1 MKSFLAILR
10 KYPVA
15 MVLNFIGLAMG
26 FTAFLVLMVQVGYE
40 SSFDRNHPTS
50 GRIYRV
56 DKIGVDRGD
65 IFRNIL
71 PRGYADDIIS
81 CSPHIEAG
89 SITCPFLGSIIFNV
103 AGEDGRLTEPFEGKV
118 NLVYPEIFKVF
129 GTEFIEGNADAIADM
144 QSVAIPLSLA
154 RKLFGNESAI
164 GRIITHNEKYIFG
177 AEREQNLVIGAVY
190 KDFPENS
197 QICNDIFLNIGDM
210 QKGSYGGANFCCY
223 ILLDSPDSKELV
235 ERTFNETTDYED
247 SEWLTDIELTPV
259 EEIYFADAGSA
270 IYKNG
275 SRSQMWILVCIS
287 IVVLLIGGI
296 NYTTFFTAL
305 APMRVKSVNTRKILG
320 SSVLSLRAGLVL
332 EAVVFSLAALALAMC
347 IIVPASSALAAEGL
361 VDMPFRFP
369 EQVSLI
375 VISAL
380 TALIIGLVAGLFPS
394 IYVTSLPPAF
404 ALKGDMQYSLSGK
417 HFRTV
422 MMVLQY
428 AVSFVLLVFVTS
440 IYRQNEYMLS
450 RDNGFD
456 KDNVAVVKIS
466 QSHYA
471 RNAGWLRERLSSM
484 DEFEDVAFS
493 LECMGGQDV
502 YSTSTYNFNGKPIRT
517 FVFYCSPNFLRV
529 MGIPVVEGRDFSESD
544 KSVGS
549 VIVNKAAADQGIE
562 MSEGGALDGIEIIGR
577 TGDVCINSL
586 RQDVSPVI
594 YIALPEGYSS
604 LCWAYIRL
612 ADGFDRRECIRKI
625 NEVLLEMD
633 STYLFDV
640 KLYDNILGEL
650 YEPEIK
656 QEKVVSLFTLLAAIL
671 SLVGIFGQVLLDL
684 QYIRRNIAIRKVYGA
699 DNWPLVRDCV
709 VKYSARL
716 LVAFIIAVP
725 LGWLAI
731 DRWQERFVEKVGI
744 SGMEFISAFLLIA
757 VLTLAI
763 VVIMSFRAV
772 RANPVETLR
781 KE

>member
-1 MKSFLAILR
+1 MKSFISILR
-10 KYPVA
+10 KYSLA
-15 MVLNFIGLAMG
+15 MVMNFIGLAMG
-26 FTAFLVLMVQVGYE
+26 FTAFLILMVQVGYE

-56 DKIGVDRGD
+56 DKIGVGRDD

-71 PRGYADDIIS
+71 PRGYADDIIN

-89 SITCPFLGSIIFNV
+89 SISCPFLGSIIFNV
-103 AGEDGRLTEPFEGKV
+103 ADEDGKLTEPFESKV

-129 GTEFIEGNADAIADM
+129 GAEFIEGNADAIADM

-154 RKLFGNESAI
+154 RKLFGNDSAI
-164 GRIITHNEKYIFG
+164 GRIITHNEKYKFG
-177 AEREQNLVIGAVY
+177 AEREQNLVICAVY

-223 ILLDSPDSKELV
+223 LLLDSPDSKELV

-305 APMRVKSVNTRKILG
+305 APMRVKSINTRKILG
-320 SSVLSLRAGLVL
+320 SSVLSLRAGLIL
-332 EAVVFSLAALALAMC
+332 EAVIFSLAALALAMC
-347 IIVPASSALAAEGL
+347 IIVPTSSALASEGL

-369 EQVSLI
+369 EQITLV

-380 TALIIGLVAGLFPS
+380 TAFLIGVVAGLFPS
-394 IYVTSLPPAF
+394 FYVTSLPPAF

-428 AVSFVLLVFVTS
+428 AVSFVLIVFVTS
-440 IYRQNEYMLS
+440 IYRQNEYMIS

-471 RNAGWLRERLSSM
+471 KHAGWLRQRLSAM
-484 DEFEDVAFS
+484 DEFEDVAYS
-493 LECMGGQDV
+493 MECMGGQDV

-529 MGIPVVEGRDFSESD
+529 MGTPVVEGRDFPETD

-562 MSEGGALDGIEIIGR
+562 MSEGGALDGIDIIGR

-594 YIALPEGYSS
+594 YIALPEGYASM
-604 LCWAYIRL
+604 CWTYIRL
-612 ADGFDRRECIRKI
+612 ADGFDRRECVRKI
-625 NEVLLEMD
+625 SEVLVEMD
-633 STYLFDV
+633 PAYLYEV

-684 QYIRRNIAIRKVYGA
+684 QYSRRPIAIRKVYGA
-699 DNWPLVRDCV
+699 DNAPLIKECLA
-709 VKYSARL
+709 KYALKL
-716 LVAFIIAVP
+716 LVAFMIAAPVG
-725 LGWLAI
+725 LFAI
-731 DRWQERFVEKVGI
+731 QKWQESFVEKVGV
-744 SGMEFISAFLLIA
+744 SGLEFIVSFA
-757 VLTLAI
+757 VIGLLTLA
-763 VVIMSFRAV
+763 VVAVMSWRAV
-772 RANPVETLR
+772 RANPVEALR

>member
-1 MKSFLAILR
+1 
-10 KYPVA
+10 
-15 MVLNFIGLAMG
+15 MVMNFIGLALG

-56 DKIGVDRGD
+56 DKIGVGRDD

-71 PRGYADDIIS
+71 PRGYADDIIA

-89 SITCPFLGSIIFNV
+89 SIACPFLSSIVFNV
-103 AGEDGRLTEPFEGKV
+103 ASEDGRLTEPFEGKV

-129 GTEFIEGNADAIADM
+129 GAEFIEGNADAISDM

-177 AEREQNLVIGAVY
+177 AERGQNLVVGAVY

-197 QICNDIFLNIGDM
+197 QICNDIFLNIGDL

-223 ILLDSPDSKELV
+223 LLLDSTDNKELV

-305 APMRVKSVNTRKILG
+305 APMRVKSINTRKILG

-332 EAVVFSLAALALAMC
+332 EAVVFSLAALALALC
-347 IIVPASSALAAEGL
+347 IIVPTSSALASEGL

-369 EQVSLI
+369 GQVALV
-375 VISAL
+375 VISTL
-380 TALIIGLVAGLFPS
+380 TALLIGLVAGLFPS
-394 IYVTSLPPAF
+394 FYVTSLPPAF

-440 IYRQNEYMLS
+440 IYRQNEYMIS

-466 QSHYA
+466 QSQYA
-471 RNAGWLRERLSSM
+471 RNAGWLRQRLSAM
-484 DEFEDVAFS
+484 DEFEDVAYS
-493 LECMGGQDV
+493 MECMGGQDV
-502 YSTSTYNFNGKPIRT
+502 YSTSTYDFNGKPFRT

-549 VIVNKAAADQGIE
+549 VIINKAAADQGIE

-586 RQDVSPVI
+586 RQDISPVV
-594 YIALPEGYSS
+594 YVALPEDYAS
-604 LCWAYIRL
+604 LTWAYIRL
-612 ADGFDRRECIRKI
+612 ADGFDRRECVRKI

-633 STYLFDV
+633 PSYLFDV

-684 QYIRRNIAIRKVYGA
+684 QYSRRNIAIRKVYGA
-699 DNWPLVRDCV
+699 DNWPLVRDCI

-716 LVAFIIAVP
+716 VVAFLIAVP
-725 LGWLAI
+725 LGWFAI
-731 DRWQERFVEKVGI
+731 GRWQEGFVEKVGV
-744 SGMEFISAFLLIA
+744 SGMEFVAAFLLIA

>member
-1 MKSFLAILR
+1 MKSFYAILR
-10 KYPVA
+10 KYTVA
-15 MVLNFIGLAMG
+15 MVMNFIGLTLG
-26 FTAFLVLMVQVGYE
+26 FTAFMVLMVQVGYE
-40 SSFDRNHPTS
+40 QGFDRNHPTS

-56 DKIGVDRGD
+56 DKIGTGKDD

-89 SITCPFLGSIIFNV
+89 SISCPFIGEVIFNV
-103 AGEDGRLTEPFEGKV
+103 ANEDGRMPEVFKSKINV
-118 NLVYPEIFKVF
+118 VYPGFFKVF
-129 GTEFIEGNADAIADM
+129 GAEFIEGSAEALADDTTI
-144 QSVAIPLSLA
+144 VIPQSLA
-154 RKLFGNESAI
+154 NKLFEGESAI
-164 GRIITHNEKYIFG
+164 GKVLSHNEQYIFG
-177 AEREQNLVIGAVY
+177 DARGLTLVIGAVY

-197 QICNDIFLNIGDM
+197 QIRNDIYLNVGDI
-210 QKGSYGGANFCCY
+210 QKGNYGGANFNCY
-223 ILLDSPDSKELV
+223 LLLDSPDNKELV
-235 ERTFNETTDYED
+235 ERTFNESFDYD
-247 SEWLTDIELTPV
+247 SDWLTDIELTPV

-275 SRSQMWILVCIS
+275 SRGQMWILICIS

-305 APMRVKSVNTRKILG
+305 APMRVKNINTRKILG
-320 SSVLSLRAGLVL
+320 SSVLSLRAGLVF
-332 EAVVFSLAALALAMC
+332 EAVAFSLASFALALC
-347 IIVPASSALAAEGL
+347 IISPISASLASEGL

-369 EQVSLI
+369 QQGFLI
-375 VISAL
+375 VISAFM
-380 TALIIGLVAGLFPS
+380 ALLIGIIAGIFPS
-394 IYVTSLPPAF
+394 FYVTSLPPAF

-422 MMVLQY
+422 MMVMQY

-440 IYRQNEYMLS
+440 IYRQNEYMIS

-466 QSHYA
+466 QSQYA
-471 RNAGWLRERLSSM
+471 RNAGWLRQRLSAM
-484 DEFEDVAFS
+484 DEFEDVAYS
-493 LECMGGQDV
+493 MECMGGQDV

-549 VIVNKAAADQGIE
+549 VIINKAAADQDIE
-562 MSEGGALDGIEIIGR
+562 MSEGGALDGIDIIGR

-594 YIALPEGYSS
+594 YIALPEDYAS
-604 LCWAYIRL
+604 LTWAYIRL
-612 ADGFDRRECIRKI
+612 ADGFDRRECVRKI

-633 STYLFDV
+633 PSYLFDV

-650 YEPEIK
+650 YKPEIK
-656 QEKVVSLFTLLAAIL
+656 QEKIVSLFSLLAAIL

-684 QYIRRNIAIRKVYGA
+684 QYSRRTIAIRKVYGA
-699 DNWPLVRDCV
+699 DSSPLIWDCLK
-709 VKYSARL
+709 KYTFRL
-716 LVAFIIAVP
+716 LLSFLIAVP

-731 DRWQERFVEKVGI
+731 VRWQEGFAEKVGI
-744 SGMEFISAFLLIA
+744 SGLEFVVAFLMIA
-757 VLTLAI
+757 TLTLTI
-763 VVIMSFRAV
+763 VVVMSFRAV
-772 RANPVETLR
+772 RANPVESLR

>member
-1 MKSFLAILR
+1 
-10 KYPVA
+10 

-684 QYIRRNIAIRKVYGA
+684 QYSRRNIAIRKVYGA